1 MQPNHISQESPN
13 AFERPPWN
21 RPWLWYLLAG
31 AVLAADFLTSAYL
44 LFPIFFIVPVLLVAW
59 HGRLSH
65 ALGLVVVLCAA
76 RLSFHF
82 HWSVQWGM
90 AALAFNTVSRLIV
103 LGLVA
108 VLTSRVA
115 RQSREMRR
123 RVRLLEGML
132 PICGFCKDIRDDSGQ
147 WVQLESYITRHSEA
161 QFSTG
166 VCEECGIK
174 HLGPVYQKS
183 RVTVRV

>member
-1 MQPNHISQESPN
+1 MPPNDAPPETLN

-21 RPWLWYLLAG
+21 RPWLWYLLAA
-31 AVLAADFLTSAYL
+31 AVLAADFFTSAYL
-44 LFPIFFIVPVLLVAW
+44 LFPIFFIIPVLLVSW
-59 HGRLSH
+59 HGKLSH
-65 ALGLVVVLCAA
+65 ALALVVVLCAA

-82 HWSVQWGM
+82 HWGLPWGM
-90 AALAFNTVSRLIV
+90 GAAIFNTVIRLIV

-115 RQSREMRR
+115 SQTREMRR

-132 PICGFCKDIRDDSGQ
+132 PICGFCKDIRDDAGQ

-166 VCEECGIK
+166 VCDECGRK